1 MPKSKE
7 TTVVLVLQG
16 GGALGAYH
24 VGAYQAMH
32 EAGFAPDWVSGTSI
46 GAITAAVVVGNPP
59 DERVERLEELWEEIS
74 RPDSWGAWLPPQL
87 LRAFNTTS
95 ALEALAVG
103 QPNFF
108 IPNFPSP
115 YFSVPGSASATA
127 FYDTTPM
134 RATLRRL
141 CDFDLINRGPTRI
154 SLGATNVRTGDLTYF
169 DNRKSK
175 KPIGPEHVLASG
187 SLPPGFPATEV
198 EGEYFWDGGC
208 ISNTPLHAVLDDP
221 PPGHTLVF
229 MVDLWGAAGEV
240 PQTIDEVI
248 WRQKQIQYASRTT
261 HHIDT
266 VAARLNLRS
275 RLARLR
281 DKLPKPALDD
291 PAVQDSMDLA
301 YDGTMDILHIQ
312 YTPTPDQV
320 SSSDA
325 EFSRPSIA
333 RRSAAGYEDMKTAI
347 GQAPWRAKERPPQAA
362 TVVHR
367 YAAGRVLQR
376 VPRT

>member
-1 MPKSKE
+1 MPKSRE

-24 VGAYQAMH
+24 VGAYRAMQ
-32 EAGFAPDWVSGTSI
+32 EAGFAPDWVSGISI
-46 GAITAAVVVGNPP
+46 GAFTAAVVVGTPP
-59 DERVERLEELWEEIS
+59 EQRVERLEEFWEEIS
-74 RPDSWGAWLPPQL
+74 RPDSWGAWLPPSL

-95 ALEALAVG
+95 ALEALTVG

-108 IPNFPSP
+108 FPNFPNP
-115 YFSVPGSASATA
+115 YFSAPGTPSATA
-127 FYDTTPM
+127 FYDTAPM

-141 CDFDLINRGPTRI
+141 CDFDLINKGPTRI
-154 SLGATNVRTGDLTYF
+154 SLGATNVQTGDLAYF
-169 DNRKSK
+169 DNRKSR

-208 ISNTPLHAVLDDP
+208 ISNTPLHAVIDDP

-229 MVDLWGAAGEV
+229 MIDLWGAAGEV
-240 PQTIDEVI
+240 PQTIDEVL

-275 RLARLR
+275 SIAKLR
-281 DKLPKPALDD
+281 DKLPPAALND
-291 PAVQDSMDLA
+291 PAVQDATDLA

-312 YTPTPDQV
+312 YVPTPDEI
-320 SSSDA
+320 SASDT

-333 RRSAAGYEDMKTAI
+333 RRSAQGYEDMSKAI
-347 GQAPWRAKERPPQAA
+347 EQAPWQVKERPPQAA
-362 TVVHR
+362 TIAYH
-367 YAAGRVLQR
+367 YTAGRVSQR